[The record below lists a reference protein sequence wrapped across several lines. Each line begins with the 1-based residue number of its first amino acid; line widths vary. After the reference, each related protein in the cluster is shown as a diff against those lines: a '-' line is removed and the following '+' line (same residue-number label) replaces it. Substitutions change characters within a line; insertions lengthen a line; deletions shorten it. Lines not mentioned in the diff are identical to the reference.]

1 MANKWILHIKEFAK
15 KHNISYAC
23 ALSHPNIKDDYVKV
37 VKKTKKQIN
46 DEKIK
51 LFVAQNIE
59 MLKNKIKNMDPD
71 DKPIIRMKVKG
82 YNQAVQDGLRDKYPK
97 YWDKLFD

>member
-1 MANKWILHIKEFAK
+1 MPNKWIQHVKDFATK
-15 KHNISYAC
+15 NQISYSC
-23 ALSHPNIKDDYVKV
+23 ALSHPNIKDGYVKV
-37 VKKTKKQIN
+37 VKKSKKEIN
-46 DEKIK
+46 EEKIK
-51 LFVAQNIE
+51 IFVAQNIE

-97 YWDKLFD
+97 YYKKLFD